1 MTDLQELTKK
11 IMSFF
16 KEYDWIKFHH
26 PKELAVDILTESGEL
41 LELFKWQTNNTPER
55 IEQNKEK
62 IADEI
67 ADVAVSALELA
78 HILKLDM
85 AEIVERKM
93 EKNSRKYPVEK
104 AKGKDHKY
112 SELV

>member
-1 MTDLQELTKK
+1 MSDIQQLTKK
-11 IMSFF
+11 IMDFF
-16 KEYDWIKFHH
+16 EEYDWVKFHH

-55 IEQNKEK
+55 IEKNKGH

-78 HILKLDM
+78 HVLKLDM
-85 AEIVERKM
+85 REIIERKM
-93 EKNSRKYPVEK
+93 EKNGEKYPIEK
-104 AKGKDHKY
+104 VHGKDVKY
-112 SELV
+112 TEI